1 MRTSESSIFYRKIIL
16 TVFLFLFWIILTSTL
31 VPVSMVLGAICSAF
45 TAAISLAILGRV
57 LDPQINLGVILRL
70 PIFAIRL
77 GWEIVKANYDVA
89 KIIIN
94 PKLPIDPRVTV
105 YQTYL
110 PGDLPKTVF
119 ADSIT
124 LTPGTVTLKIEGD
137 RLFVHCLAA
146 HHEEGLHEGKLER
159 MVAYLFGVRKDA

>member
-1 MRTSESSIFYRKIIL
+1 MHTSEGSIFYRKIIL
-16 TVFLFLFWIILTSTL
+16 AAVLFLFWIVLTSTL
-31 VPVSMVLGAICSAF
+31 VPVNIVLGAICSAF
-45 TAAISLAILGRV
+45 TASVSAAILGRV
-57 LDPQINLGVILRL
+57 LDPQITLGVILRL
-70 PIFAIRL
+70 PIFAVRL

-94 PKLPIDPRVTV
+94 PKLPIDPRITE
-105 YQTYL
+105 YRTYL

-119 ADSIT
+119 ANSIT
-124 LTPGTVTLKIEGD
+124 LTPGTVTLKIED
-137 RLFVHCLAA
+137 DKLYVHCLAA